1 MLDDLRSTLESLHA
15 RYRGLHTG
23 EVAAYIPELAKAD
36 PDCFAIAVTLVD
48 GARHAVGDADCL
60 FTLQSLSKPLVF
72 GHALATVGRD
82 LVIDLTG
89 VEPTGRSFSS
99 MVGLDEIGK
108 PLNPMVN
115 AGAIVT
121 ASLMPGATPG
131 QRYDSM
137 RAAVGAYLG
146 CEPGLDTAVYESE
159 RRTGDRNR
167 ALGYLL
173 KDKGTI
179 EGDIT
184 EHLDLYFRQCSLLT
198 DTARLAD
205 AAATLANFGVNPITA
220 RRAIDE
226 EYIKDI
232 LVVMLM
238 NGMYNYAGR
247 WAYEIGIPAKSGV
260 SGGIF
265 AVVPGLMGIAVYSPR
280 LDAYG
285 NSTRGLAVC
294 RELARKYRLHIFDRD
309 LVSRPGGRSSE
320 T

>member
-1 MLDDLRSTLESLHA
+1 MLDDLRPTLESLYT
-15 RYRGLHTG
+15 RYRSLNTG
-23 EVAAYIPELAKAD
+23 EVATYIPELAKAD
-36 PDCFAIAVTLVD
+36 PDAFAIAVTLID
-48 GARHAVGDADCL
+48 GTQHIVGDAQCT

-82 LVIDLTG
+82 IVIDLTG

-121 ASLMPGATPG
+121 ASLMPGKAPED
-131 QRYDSM
+131 RYESM

-146 CEPGLDTAVYESE
+146 RTPELDHAVYESE
-159 RRTGDRNR
+159 HRTGDRNR

-184 EHLDLYFRQCSLLT
+184 EHLDLYFKQCSLLT
-198 DTARLAD
+198 DTAQLAC

-247 WAYEIGIPAKSGV
+247 WAYEIGLPAKSGV
-260 SGGIF
+260 SGGLI
-265 AVVPGLMGIAVYSPR
+265 AVVPGVMGIGVYSPR
-280 LDAYG
+280 LDTYG

-294 RELARKYRLHIFDRD
+294 RELVQKYKLHIFDRHLPD
-309 LVSRPGGRSSE
+309 
-320 T
+320 TH